1 MVCDLL
7 PPKTKKHLLLILAA
21 SRLTTEVKMCKI
33 FKNQTDDNGKMLQVN
48 ICIKT
53 FSCNGDF
60 NQKYK
65 SCWLLPQTSNR
76 NITLLMFSRTDSTI
90 QISMLNLEII
100 SSWLQH
106 LNLSF
111 SVLINRPVQALGAY
125 NFFLMI
131 YLSRYLVKK
140 LHIYFLACCTANDDN
155 SQ

>member
-1 MVCDLL
+1 MHNLM

-48 ICIKT
+48 IWIKT
-53 FSCNGDF
+53 FSGNGDF

-65 SCWLLPQTSNR
+65 SWLIIATSFKSQHYTPNIFTNR
-76 NITLLMFSRTDSTI
+76 FFDSDFDV
-90 QISMLNLEII
+90 II

-111 SVLINRPVQALGAY
+111 SVLICCPVQALGAC